1 MTDDEINR
9 KVAERRGFTIRET
22 HEECSGY
29 VPGAV
34 WVSGG
39 DYYEQ
44 IVTWCIPNAYIEAW
58 DNSDNPQ
65 NELDWYQYC
74 GVSDVCNDPAAW
86 GALFVEMHKQGLE
99 PELDSRFP
107 DGDEAFGA
115 LAYESQK
122 CNAQR
127 GGGPRRVIEC
137 WADSPGRALA
147 LAYIAASEVTK

>member
-1 MTDDEINR
+1 MRDQEINR
-9 KVAERRGFTIRET
+9 KVAELRGFTIRET

-44 IVTWCIPNAYIEAW
+44 IVTWCIPNAYVEAW
-58 DNSDNPQ
+58 DGSDDPQ
-65 NELDWYQYC
+65 NQLDWYQYC

-86 GALFVEMHKQGLE
+86 GALYQQLAEESMQITLIFIRRPKPLLEWGATIWRGHKMW
-99 PELDSRFP
+99 
-107 DGDEAFGA
+107 EA
-115 LAYESQK
+115 S
-122 CNAQR
+122 
-127 GGGPRRVIEC
+127 
-137 WADSPGRALA
+137 ADSPGKALA